1 MPECGLA
8 ERTMLGMT
16 GFAFSTAAVLVAA
29 YSPLLATP
37 ATGTPTMHGATHGFM
52 FLCMAAF
59 YFVVARYLKSRD
71 RFVSSRR
78 AQAAFFAVQLLLPCV
93 VLAEAAGGF
102 SLPAFALV
110 LLWSAFGVA
119 SGYFS
124 CAWTNV
130 QSTIGE
136 DRIRK
141 ANLWS
146 FCLAGCIAAG
156 VLAMPT
162 QTGIVALLFLCVG
175 SFALLLQAPPRPIE
189 EMDEHDE
196 QWFAQNSRYSAN
208 GSYIMLVDG
217 VIIGVIAG
225 LLVARIS
232 KDVLPS
238 PVMGFEFLC
247 VALAF
252 FLFDR
257 KAPRLLDLGRSQLV
271 LLPVLVCGLVLS
283 GFLDAPWN
291 TFAALPLFAF
301 VYLFDYTNSSVL
313 SLRGNLL
320 SVSPCYCYAKG
331 RFFIIF
337 GQAAGWF
344 VGGLI
349 GSDFARGALPI
360 VSVFLIVLLC
370 VYITVATIKP
380 DKYPIMSEF
389 SPEEQALTAEMP
401 PPPPEPVIERPYKRK
416 CTQATMAYDLT
427 PREGEILF
435 YLAKGRNA
443 KYIADQLYVAERT
456 VKTHTYHIYQKMGI
470 HSQQELID
478 IVENE
483 EGAGRAVSS

>member
-16 GFAFSTAAVLVAA
+16 GFAFSTAAVLVAD

-217 VIIGVIAG
+217 VMIGVIAG

-252 FLFDR
+252 FLFDW

-271 LLPVLVCGLVLS
+271 LLKEP
-283 GFLDAPWN
+283 DEP
-291 TFAALPLFAF
+291 
-301 VYLFDYTNSSVL
+301 
-313 SLRGNLL
+313 
-320 SVSPCYCYAKG
+320 
-331 RFFIIF
+331 
-337 GQAAGWF
+337 AG
-344 VGGLI
+344 
-349 GSDFARGALPI
+349 
-360 VSVFLIVLLC
+360 
-370 VYITVATIKP
+370 
-380 DKYPIMSEF
+380 
-389 SPEEQALTAEMP
+389 
-401 PPPPEPVIERPYKRK
+401 
-416 CTQATMAYDLT
+416 
-427 PREGEILF
+427 
-435 YLAKGRNA
+435 
-443 KYIADQLYVAERT
+443 
-456 VKTHTYHIYQKMGI
+456 
-470 HSQQELID
+470 
-478 IVENE
+478 
-483 EGAGRAVSS
+483 